1 MNLNN
6 TNNYLKIINN
16 NLQIENDNLK
26 LQIKKYKND
35 IVNINSI
42 IKFNYR

>member
-6 TNNYLKIINN
+6 TNNNYLKIINN

-42 IKFNYR
+42 IKL